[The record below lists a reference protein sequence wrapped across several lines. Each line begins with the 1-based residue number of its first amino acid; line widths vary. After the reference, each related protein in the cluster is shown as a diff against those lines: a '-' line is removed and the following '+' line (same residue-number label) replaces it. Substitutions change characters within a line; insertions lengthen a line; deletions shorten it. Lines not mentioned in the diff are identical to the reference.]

1 MSARI
6 CFEKDFLGLGNF
18 LQGWLPEKTI
28 NNNIFL
34 ATEIWDEDGFLV
46 YFFASFFFLIFPS
59 ILFPSFCTFLSLS
72 LFSVFLFLSPSA
84 FRPCLPPSLFEGFD
98 FATDS
103 ITAEPVGYC
112 VFSRTIPEWV
122 FQPMWLTLCRVPSGS
137 FGPAL
142 REALGSFAGV
152 SPSGGLLALGSGK
165 ERRARSPHALPTG
178 TPPPIYPQA
187 PNHAADGWKG
197 VNIHAQ
203 LPGL

>member
-18 LQGWLPEKTI
+18 LQWWLLEKTI

-46 YFFASFFFLIFPS
+46 YFFASFFFLIFPLNPLS
-59 ILFPSFCTFLSLS
+59 LLLSLS
-72 LFSVFLFLSPSA
+72 FSFSFFCLPLSLSFRLPPS
-84 FRPCLPPSLFEGFD
+84 LPPSLFEGFD

-112 VFSRTIPEWV
+112 IFSRTIPEWA

-142 REALGSFAGV
+142 HAPLGSFAGV
-152 SPSGGLLALGSGK
+152 SPSGGLLALGSGNR
-165 ERRARSPHALPTG
+165 EMR
-178 TPPPIYPQA
+178 
-187 PNHAADGWKG
+187 
-197 VNIHAQ
+197 
-203 LPGL
+203 